1 MSVKTIKEESKVKD
15 KKISNAEAIED
26 LQKQV
31 IHFNQMLLKAQ
42 GALEGLQMLENP
54 VTDNS

>member
-42 GALEGLQMLENP
+42 GALEVLQMLENP